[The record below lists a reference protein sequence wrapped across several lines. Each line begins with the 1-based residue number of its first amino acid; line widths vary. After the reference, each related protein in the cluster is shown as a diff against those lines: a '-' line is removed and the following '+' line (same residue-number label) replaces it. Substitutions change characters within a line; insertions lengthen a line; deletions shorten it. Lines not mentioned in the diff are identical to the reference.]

1 MLRLLSSG
9 TGMRFRKARD
19 GQASGAGALYIQYT
33 WLRDFFFS
41 VGWMLAAPD
50 RTSVAY
56 TTAPVAY
63 PQALTSPDAA
73 LPMSETSVSIHKRLR
88 RRPGA
93 AAVKKVRCPHRSALV
108 VGFSFDHRPSW
119 ERASLQGWFGGQ
131 KNRGDLL
138 VRNLLI
144 QWLPN

>member
-1 MLRLLSSG
+1 MLRLLSCG
-9 TGMRFRKARD
+9 DRARECD
-19 GQASGAGALYIQYT
+19 SAKPEMARQASGAGALYIQYT
-33 WLRDFFFS
+33 WLRDFFFF

-56 TTAPVAY
+56 ATPVAY

-93 AAVKKVRCPHRSALV
+93 AAVKKVRCPHRSPLV
-108 VGFSFDHRPSW
+108 VGFSFDRRLSW
-119 ERASLQGWFGGQ
+119 ERASLQKSSFFSFC
-131 KNRGDLL
+131 LL
-138 VRNLLI
+138 KTV
-144 QWLPN
+144 QVSF